1 MSNTHMYDNV
11 DEATKREIINV
22 KRLITAAGKIQ
33 DRIADD
39 VKALEDLKK
48 EIKNYE
54 MKMATVPTME
64 VVLVSGSH
72 VATLSAEA
80 ARREM
85 GPDANRTLFG
95 LLGIDKFLELATF
108 PIPAM
113 TKAVGAEN
121 FDAVCPKVYN
131 GTGRRFTL
139 KRKS

>member
-1 MSNTHMYDNV
+1 MSNTHLYDNV
-11 DEATKREIINV
+11 DEETKKEIIHI

-33 DRIADD
+33 DKIADD

-48 EIKNYE
+48 EIKSYE
-54 MKMATVPTME
+54 MQMATVPTME

-80 ARREM
+80 ARYET

-95 LLGIDKFLELATF
+95 LLGIDKFLEIATF

-113 TKAVGAEN
+113 KKAVGEEQ
-121 FDAVCPKVYN
+121 FDTICPKTYN
-131 GTGRRFTL
+131 GTGRRFSL
-139 KRKS
+139 KKKS